1 MSLPVIDPRMAAQS
15 AYSEDPTQKK
25 LQLDAVRKSIAGGA
39 NKEKQLREACQGFES
54 IFLQK
59 MWEQMRNNVPK
70 EGYLH
75 SREEEIYQSMFDTEL
90 AKKMSSAGGIGLA
103 DMLYEQLN
111 QKLGQASRGTSISMI
126 NKDHTIKPLDTEQG
140 GIPLKPNYGALLQKP
155 EVMSAEASEQMVEGN
170 KVAGLYNKAVEPGLE
185 SASATPAAGAASESN
200 NSSTKPAPA
209 TVTAGAPEA
218 GKVVQTA
225 AAGNAEQG
233 NAAQVNAEQINA
245 GQPGFNADKTGSAP
259 FSPQANPQANPQAAG
274 NTPGSGLN
282 NAGVAGAATS
292 EGIRANSEPMLVRF
306 APQNKE
312 ISGGAQAASAPKAEP
327 VLIDIPG
334 FSGMKKP
341 FAQPFSEPVASMPM
355 FDTVETVIPYRR
367 QAAPAADGAGKTV
380 ASSPAA
386 TGIGIPEGDVTPLS
400 KPAPTKI
407 QEFGQNLS
415 QDSGQGS
422 SQSSAPA
429 SGPSSGPASG
439 LNGGGNIPAGMFKT
453 FDKIPSSI

>member
-126 NKDHTIKPLDTEQG
+126 NKNHSVKSLDEGQG
-140 GIPLKPNYGALLQKP
+140 GIPLKPNYGALLQTP
-155 EVMSAEASEQMVEGN
+155 EAASADASEQVQEGN

-185 SASATPAAGAASESN
+185 AELTPNLAAGAADNSANPN
-200 NSSTKPAPA
+200 NPDVK
-209 TVTAGAPEA
+209 AGAPGVAAVPGASGAMASA
-218 GKVVQTA
+218 GKAGESA
-225 AAGNAEQG
+225 AAGNVQAEG
-233 NAAQVNAEQINA
+233 AVAAEPDKRA
-245 GQPGFNADKTGSAP
+245 GAVPSNID
-259 FSPQANPQANPQAAG
+259 AAG
-274 NTPGSGLN
+274 KL
-282 NAGVAGAATS
+282 AGAAKPDS
-292 EGIRANSEPMLVRF
+292 GPLLVRF
-306 APQNKE
+306 APQSNKSATGE
-312 ISGGAQAASAPKAEP
+312 QASSDPKAEP
-327 VLIDIPG
+327 VLMDIPG

-341 FAQPFSEPVASMPM
+341 FAQPFSEPVANMPM

-367 QAAPAADGAGKTV
+367 PQAPAAGAEGKAV

-386 TGIGIPEGDVTPLS
+386 SGIGIPEGEVTPLS
-400 KPAPTKI
+400 KPAPVKT
-407 QEFGQNLS
+407 QEFGQDLG
-415 QDSGQGS
+415 QESGQGLG
-422 SQSSAPA
+422 QSL
-429 SGPSSGPASG
+429 GQGSG
-439 LNGGGNIPAGMFKT
+439 LNGGNIPAGMFKT
-453 FDKIPSSI
+453 FDKIPDSI